1 MALPRLH
8 AVRVIEAYR
17 RGSSSPVAVA
27 TEAGTYVTKLRGAG
41 HGALALVAEVI
52 VGELA
57 IAIGLPVPARAVIEL
72 PNDVPSLDG
81 NDELR
86 DLLTR
91 SAGENLGF
99 LRIHGARDPRP
110 EELAA
115 VGADFARRVLWLDAW
130 VMNLDRSAANPNLL
144 VAGQNLWLIDHGSA
158 LPFHHDW
165 GGVDEDE
172 PRATRF
178 AFERHLFAPFAPGL
192 RDVDA
197 ELGAALT
204 REVLRDAVEAVPA
217 SFLEAAYPG
226 AEPERL
232 RASYVAFLW
241 KRLKTPRSF
250 VP

>member
-1 MALPRLH
+1 MPLPRLH
-8 AVRVIEAYR
+8 AVRVIQAYR

-41 HGALALVAEVI
+41 HGPLALVAEVI

-57 IAIGLPVPARAVIEL
+57 IALGLPVPARAVIEL
-72 PNDVPSLDG
+72 PEDVPSLDR

-99 LRIHGARDPRP
+99 LRIDGARDPRP
-110 EELAA
+110 EELAR

-130 VMNLDRSAANPNLL
+130 VMNLDRSSANPNLI

-165 GGVDEDE
+165 DGVDEDE
-172 PRATRF
+172 PRATPF
-178 AFERHLFAPFAPGL
+178 AFERHLFAASAPEL
-192 RDVDA
+192 RAVDA
-197 ELGAALT
+197 ELSASIT
-204 REVLRDAVEAVPA
+204 REVLREAAEAVPA

-226 AEPERL
+226 EDPRRL

-241 KRLKTPRSF
+241 KRLKAPRSF